1 MLSGAFRKHVEEQA
15 ERRKML
21 DNKKVVALEALAKAS
36 DAMVERV
43 NSGVAEVFHNQRAL
57 EVESHALQQ
66 ETQRF
71 VKQTNQW
78 LHLMEGFNNALKD
91 LGDVEYIAQT
101 LEADMQHI
109 TTSLEFIT
117 RPAT

>member
-1 MLSGAFRKHVEEQA
+1 MYVLAVCEGMKVHVC
-15 ERRKML
+15 L
-21 DNKKVVALEALAKAS
+21 CVCVV
-36 DAMVERV
+36 
-43 NSGVAEVFHNQRAL
+43 G
-57 EVESHALQQ
+57 
-66 ETQRF
+66 TQ
-71 VKQTNQW
+71 
-78 LHLMEGFNNALKD
+78 D